1 MVHANLY
8 RAVGIDYSLACSWTS
23 PRACDLLAQ
32 HRLMIILAIWLGAS
46 LLVAAGWA
54 VVGLLLGERLEANVA
69 IEAEA
74 EDEAA

>member
-1 MVHANLY
+1 M
-8 RAVGIDYSLACSWTS
+8 T
-23 PRACDLLAQ
+23 
-32 HRLMIILAIWLGAS
+32 ILTIWLGAS

-54 VVGLLLGERLEANVA
+54 VVGLLLGERPEADLA